1 MLRPHTIIRAPITP
15 NDSHHQ
21 EWDSFNYCS
30 SPQPMLTSKSIATQT
45 NAVEMRGITKHF
57 PGVLAN
63 EGVDFEV
70 RAGEIHAL
78 LGENGAG
85 KTTLMNILCGLY
97 EPDAGEIRLF
107 DQPVKFHSPREAIA
121 AGIGMVHQHF
131 MLVERFTVADNIILG
146 QTQRGILRENPK
158 RLHRRLQQLA
168 DQYGLKLDPATEV
181 WQLSVGEQQR
191 VEILKALYRNARI
204 LILDEPTAV
213 LTPQEVQELLPT
225 LRSLAEQGTA
235 IIFITHKLNEVL
247 AVCHRV
253 TVLRD
258 GRTIDT
264 LAVEDCSE
272 QQLAQMMVGR
282 EVNLQ
287 RRRVGEQ
294 GGKGAREEGHLND
307 EASPLHSFTPPPPN
321 SSPAL
326 AIKNLWVK
334 SDRNLLALRGID
346 LEVYPGE
353 IVGIAGV
360 DGNGQRELEEAIAG
374 LRSIQQGELRLAGQ
388 LAHIPSDRYSM
399 GLLTDFSVAENLV
412 LKEISQPPFNVK
424 GLLRPKQILKH
435 AVDQVQRFLIRT
447 PSVKTRVGKL
457 SGGNAQKIVFAR
469 ELSRPHQV
477 ILAAQPTRG
486 LDVGATE
493 YVHCQLLARRDAG
506 AAILLISTELDE
518 ILSLSDRIA
527 VLYEG
532 KIVGWVNAANADVHH
547 LGLLM
552 AGRVASQIDNS

>member
-1 MLRPHTIIRAPITP
+1 
-15 NDSHHQ
+15 
-21 EWDSFNYCS
+21 
-30 SPQPMLTSKSIATQT
+30 MLTSKSIVTQA

-63 EGVDFEV
+63 ESVDFEV
-70 RAGEIHAL
+70 KAGEIHAL

-146 QTQRGILRENPK
+146 QTRRGILRENPK
-158 RLHRRLQQLA
+158 QLHRRLQQLT
-168 DQYGLKLDPATEV
+168 DQYGLKLDPAIEV

-225 LRSLAEQGTA
+225 LRRLAEQGTA

-258 GRTIDT
+258 GKTIGT

-282 EVNLQ
+282 EVNLRQ
-287 RRRVGEQ
+287 RRAGGQGFPERQPNGGRGE
-294 GGKGAREEGHLND
+294 REKVNLND
-307 EASPLHSFTPPPPN
+307 ASPLHPFTPPPPN

-326 AIKNLWVK
+326 ALNKVWVR
-334 SDRNLLALRGID
+334 SDRNLPALQGID
-346 LEVYPGE
+346 LDVYPGE

-374 LRSIQQGELRLAGQ
+374 LRAIQQGELHLAGQ
-388 LAHIPSDRYSM
+388 LAHIPCDRYSM

-412 LKEISQPPFNVK
+412 LKEITQPPFNKK
-424 GLLRPKQILKH
+424 GLLRPKQIVKH
-435 AVDQVQRFLIRT
+435 AVDLVQQFLIRT

-493 YVHCQLLARRDAG
+493 YVHCQLIARRDAG

-532 KIVGWVNAANADVHH
+532 KIVGWMNAANADVHH

-552 AGRVASQIDNS
+552 AGRGAAQSDNS